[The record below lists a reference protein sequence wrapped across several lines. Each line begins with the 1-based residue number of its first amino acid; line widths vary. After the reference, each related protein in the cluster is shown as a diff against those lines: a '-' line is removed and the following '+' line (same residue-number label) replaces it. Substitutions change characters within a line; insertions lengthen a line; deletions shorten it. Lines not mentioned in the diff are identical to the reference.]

1 MPNLKFKSWKLY
13 ITDHKYR
20 IQNSRLW
27 CKSIDY
33 SLFQLWE
40 VLAQAVLKLQG
51 TACQEINRGQIEPP
65 LQIGNLWQI
74 YIQMDQREVPFM
86 EGRVGNE
93 GILGFQT
100 NLFLSQSVTKYQIL
114 ITIFGLLLYSIN
126 SAYSIKLQLLVL
138 GHQLM

>member
-1 MPNLKFKSWKLY
+1 M
-13 ITDHKYR
+13 
-20 IQNSRLW
+20 
-27 CKSIDY
+27 
-33 SLFQLWE
+33 FQLWE